1 MLSPTAVRKDDV
13 IASDG
18 IKTALTHTY
27 KHWRAV
33 LLTPP
38 MDDEEDE
45 QLHRCCE
52 TPLKNKSLENR
63 DRPREEQGQT
73 ANRHGRFED
82 RSTQTASFVLNSAR
96 DGDMAPFQGL
106 ERNASSPCGAVDAR
120 TAFGAHCGTGGL
132 ASLTRAPGAPGGPR
146 ALFHGNAGFRPHF
159 PALFEPVPDGT
170 QNAEEDQGRPEEK
183 EDEHDIGTSVEVQ
196 IGRKLREMGDHF
208 QQEHLQLFTQRG
220 QMGLFQLV
228 TTLYNFLFL
237 QERPQNARA
246 QR

>member
-1 MLSPTAVRKDDV
+1 
-13 IASDG
+13 
-18 IKTALTHTY
+18 
-27 KHWRAV
+27 
-33 LLTPP
+33 

-45 QLHRCCE
+45 QLPHCCE
-52 TPLKNKSLENR
+52 TPLRNKSSENR
-63 DRPREEQGQT
+63 DGPRGEVGQT

-82 RSTQTASFVLNSAR
+82 RSTQTARTVLNSAR

-106 ERNASSPCGAVDAR
+106 ERDASSPCGAVDPR
-120 TAFGAHCGTGGL
+120 TAFGANCGTGGL
-132 ASLTRAPGAPGGPR
+132 VSLTMAPGAPEGPR
-146 ALFHGNAGFRPHF
+146 ALFHGNAVFRSHF

-170 QNAEEDQGRPEEK
+170 QNAEEDGGTPEEK
-183 EDEHDIGTSVEVQ
+183 EDERDVGISVEIQ
-196 IGRKLREMGDHF
+196 IGRKLREMGDQF

-228 TTLYNFLFL
+228 TTLYNFLFP